1 MLSEFVEYL
10 RVERG
15 AAENTV
21 LSYSSDLRRLFAFL
35 NERGQTPFSAG
46 RDDLRAFLSSLH
58 NEGLSGSSIA
68 RRFAT
73 VRSFYRF
80 LRYAGKISANP
91 ANGIR
96 VPKLHRRLVENIPD
110 VEVSKLIEH
119 LEAQRESPIAL
130 RDCAMIYTLYDSGL
144 RVSEMISLRLVDLN
158 FSCAALRVIGKGDK
172 QRLAPLSP
180 PQILAL
186 KAYLE
191 RSRPALIGD
200 RPEHGVV
207 FVNARSRHWFYGGLP
222 LTRQTPFDIVQRLGL
237 AVLGR
242 KIHPHQ
248 LRHSFGSTLIEH
260 GADPRHVMALMGHA
274 DIETTMRYCHVDL
287 RTLKEIHFR
296 THPRG

>member
-1 MLSEFVEYL
+1 
-10 RVERG
+10 
-15 AAENTV
+15 
-21 LSYSSDLRRLFAFL
+21 
-35 NERGQTPFSAG
+35 
-46 RDDLRAFLSSLH
+46 
-58 NEGLSGSSIA
+58 
-68 RRFAT
+68 
-73 VRSFYRF
+73 

-144 RVSEMISLRLVDLN
+144 RVSELISLRLVDLN

-207 FVNARSRHWFYGGLP
+207 FVNAAHTADAVRHCPKAGSGSSGPQDPSSPVAP
-222 LTRQTPFDIVQRLGL
+222 LFRFNPDRAWSGSSPRDGSDGTR
-237 AVLGR
+237 
-242 KIHPHQ
+242 
-248 LRHSFGSTLIEH
+248 
-260 GADPRHVMALMGHA
+260 
-274 DIETTMRYCHVDL
+274 
-287 RTLKEIHFR
+287 
-296 THPRG
+296 